1 MDAEEMVDMIVEAL
15 YMYDKGEDVEEVGS
29 INTYEE
35 EGLLTNDVGLVVRL
49 NDQKSVFHITVTEQE
64 S

>member
-15 YMYDKGEDVEEVGS
+15 YMYDKGEDVEEIGN

-35 EGLLTNDVGLVVRL
+35 EGLLTNDAGLVVRL
-49 NDQKSVFHITVTEQE
+49 NDQKSIFHITVTEHG